1 METLNSS
8 GKSYSS
14 KNKPWSILENHDISF
29 NKLPSRQKDE
39 IVRAYAHK
47 IKINAARLKHR
58 LPRHVEVNELIS
70 AGTLGLMEALG
81 NFDSKQG
88 IKFETFADNRI
99 RGAMLDELRKMD
111 WFSRGLR
118 KKVKRLEECIRNFE
132 QNSGKQPT
140 YFELKKLTGFS
151 IDEIEEGM
159 VALQNQICL
168 SLEAVHENFTLARE
182 QYINNEPQRSAV
194 FKDLVNKV
202 AILIDKLTNKE
213 KLVLSLY
220 YDEELTMKE
229 VALVLEITEGRVS
242 QLHSQAIGKIQ
253 KKFTDEHEQL

>member
-8 GKSYSS
+8 GKNFCSR
-14 KNKPWSILENHDISF
+14 NKPWFILENEDITF
-29 NKLPSRQKDE
+29 NELSSGQKDE

-47 IKINAARLKHR
+47 IKINAARLKNR
-58 LPRHVEVNELIS
+58 LPRHVEVNELVS

-81 NFDSKQG
+81 NFDSKHG

-99 RGAMLDELRKMD
+99 KGAMLDELRKMD

-118 KKVKRLEECIRNFE
+118 KKVKRLEECIRDFE

-140 YFELKKLTGFS
+140 SVEIKSITGYT
-151 IDEIEEGM
+151 ITEIEEGM

-168 SLEAVHENFTLARE
+168 SLEAVQENFTLAGE
-182 QYINNEPQRSAV
+182 QDIYSEPQLSAI
-194 FKDLVNKV
+194 FNDLVDKV
-202 AILIDKLTNKE
+202 AKIIDKLTEKE
-213 KLVLSLY
+213 RLVLSLY
-220 YDEELTMKE
+220 YDDDLTMKE
-229 VALVLEITEGRVS
+229 VARVLEITEGRVS

-253 KKFTDEHEQL
+253 KKFSEYHDQI

>member
-8 GKSYSS
+8 GKNSSS
-14 KNKPWSILENHDISF
+14 KNKPWCILENQNLSFHD
-29 NKLPSRQKDE
+29 LAPRQKDA

-47 IKINAARLKHR
+47 IKISAARLKHR
-58 LPRHVEVNELIS
+58 LPKHVEINELIS

-81 NFDSKQG
+81 NFDSGHG
-88 IKFETFADNRI
+88 IRFETFADNRI
-99 RGAMLDELRKMD
+99 KGAMLDELRKMD

-118 KKVKRLEECIRNFE
+118 KKVKRLEECIRDFE

-140 YFELKKLTGFS
+140 HLELKRITGYS
-151 IDEIEEGM
+151 ASEVEEGM

-168 SLEAVHENFTLARE
+168 SLDAIQENFTIAHE
-182 QYINNEPQRSAV
+182 QDISSEPQLNAV
-194 FKDLVNKV
+194 FNDLVNKV
-202 AILIDKLTNKE
+202 AMIIDRLTAKE

-220 YDEELTMKE
+220 YEEDLTMKE
-229 VALVLEITEGRVS
+229 VAQILEVTEGRVS

-253 KKFTDEHEQL
+253 KKFSEEHDQI